1 MELPISSP
9 VRDSS
14 SLPDPSSIIELI
26 ESFRRSKAM
35 FAAVSLGIFDLLER
49 EPGNLATLATELR
62 VKPDPLERLLDTC
75 VGLKLLRRNGTSYEN
90 EPVAST
96 YLCRTSERAL
106 TGYILYSN
114 DVLFSL
120 WSHLEDAVQEGTPR
134 WKQTFDIE
142 GGIFDHFF
150 RTDEA
155 KQTFI
160 QGMHG
165 LGLLSSPKVVEAFDL
180 SRFRRLA
187 DLGGATGHLAIAA
200 CERYPQFHALVFDL
214 PQVVET
220 ARAQIGKS
228 AVASHIDVMAGDFF
242 RDELPDADL
251 FAMSRILHDWSED
264 KIQPLLAKIYRR
276 LPPGGG
282 ILLAEKLLQED
293 KAGPTSAHLQSLN
306 MLVCTEGKERTL
318 GEYRQL
324 LENAGFR
331 DVKGRVTG
339 SPLDA
344 ILAIKTLPESGKT
357 IT

>member
-1 MELPISSP
+1 MDLPSSP
-9 VRDSS
+9 PLRDSYSIPDS
-14 SLPDPSSIIELI
+14 SPIIDLI

-35 FAAVSLGIFDLLER
+35 FAAVSLGIFDLLEVG
-49 EPGNLATLATELR
+49 PGNLTTLATELR
-62 VKPDPLERLLDTC
+62 VKSEPLERLLDAC
-75 VGLKLLRRNGTSYEN
+75 VGLKLLRRNGDSYEN
-90 EPVAST
+90 ERVTST

-114 DVLFSL
+114 DVLFPL
-120 WSHLEDAVQEGTPR
+120 WSHLEDAVREGTPR
-134 WKQTFDIE
+134 WKQTFGIE

-150 RTDEA
+150 RTEGA

-187 DLGGATGHLAIAA
+187 DLGGATGHLVIAA
-200 CERYPQFHALVFDL
+200 CERYPHLRGVVFDL

-220 ARAQIGKS
+220 ARAQVSKS
-228 AVASHIDVMAGDFF
+228 AVASARIDVIPGDFF
-242 RDELPDADL
+242 HDELPEADL

-264 KIQPLLAKIYRR
+264 KIHLLLARIFRR

-282 ILLAEKLLQED
+282 MLLAEKLLHED
-293 KAGPTSAHLQSLN
+293 KSGPTSAHLQSLN

-318 GEYRQL
+318 GEYRRL

-331 DVKGRVTG
+331 DVEGHITGR
-339 SPLDA
+339 PLDA
-344 ILAIKTLPESGKT
+344 ILALK
-357 IT
+357 ITG